1 MVLKLKRQSSFCG
14 DKEKFFRKLYP
25 DVFQVEKRQSLT
37 CRHVY
42 LCAVQ
47 VRIQTYMCAV
57 LVELDRYPVPEKHV
71 YVIL

>member
-25 DVFQVEKRQSLT
+25 DVFQVEKRQSIT
-37 CRHVY
+37 CRHVVHV
-42 LCAVQ
+42 CC
-47 VRIQTYMCAV
+47 IQTYMCAV